1 MRVLHVTEAPGGG
14 VMSSVLAMVEATPGV
29 DHHLAYWPLRQHRS
43 TGDDWAA
50 SLSSVTR
57 LPLDPVRLALSL
69 RALVRDLFPDVVHA
83 HSSYAGMVVRSI
95 GLDGPRVV
103 YSPHCF
109 AFERRDVGPLLGRL
123 VTETERRLA
132 ARTDL
137 VVAVSP
143 HEADLATDLGH
154 GAVSHVPNRPLVG
167 VRPVAEHRT
176 EPWRIVTVGRITAQ
190 KDWRYYLHV
199 KRYAEEQLG
208 LDARWEWLGAG
219 DPAGER
225 QLRAAGVEVS
235 GWLHRAELVS
245 RLGRAQTYLHT
256 AAWEGAPVSVLEAAA
271 LGLPLAVRAIGATTS
286 TGVPGTAADVPGL
299 ARLLVDLRIPER
311 WDSARTRALAWAGW
325 HSAATQG
332 DLLTA
337 AYRDVLGLPDDAVA
351 APAPAPA
358 VDAVRAPRI
367 EAVS

>member
-29 DHHLAYWPLRQHRS
+29 DHHLAHWSLRQHRS
-43 TGDDWAA
+43 TGDDWSA
-50 SLSSVTR
+50 SLSTVTP
-57 LPLDPVRLALSL
+57 LPVDPVRVTLSL
-69 RALVRDLFPDVVHA
+69 RRLVRDLFPDVVHV
-83 HSSYAGMVVRSI
+83 HSSYAGLLVRSV
-95 GLDGPRVV
+95 GLEGPRVV

-109 AFERRDVGPLLGRL
+109 AFERRDISPLLGQL
-123 VTETERRLA
+123 VTGTERRLA
-132 ARTDL
+132 RHTDL

-143 HEADLATDLGH
+143 HEVELATDLGH
-154 GAVSHVPNRPLVG
+154 AAVSYVPNRPLVEVG
-167 VRPVAEHRT
+167 PVAEHRA
-176 EPWRIVTVGRITAQ
+176 PGAGWRIATVGRITAQ

-219 DPAGER
+219 DQVGER

-235 GWLHRAELVS
+235 GWLDRTELVA
-245 RLGRAQTYLHT
+245 RLGTAQTYLHT

-299 ARLLVDLRIPER
+299 ARLLADLRAPER
-311 WDSARTRALAWAGW
+311 WESARAQALAWARG
-325 HSAATQG
+325 HSAAAQG
-332 DLLTA
+332 ELLTR
-337 AYRDVLGLPDDAVA
+337 AYRDVLGLASAVV
-351 APAPAPA
+351 APAPSVGASRGPWIGA
-358 VDAVRAPRI
+358 A
-367 EAVS
+367 S

>member
-43 TGDDWAA
+43 TGDDW
-50 SLSSVTR
+50 SQTLSSVTR

-69 RALVRDLFPDVVHA
+69 RRLVRDLFPDVVHA
-83 HSSYAGMVVRSI
+83 HSSYAGLLVRSI
-95 GLDGPRVV
+95 GLEGPRVV

-109 AFERRDVGPLLGRL
+109 AFERRDVGPALGRL
-123 VTETERRLA
+123 VTGAERRLA
-132 ARTDL
+132 RHTDL

-143 HEADLATDLGH
+143 HEVDLAADLGH
-154 GAVSHVPNRPLVG
+154 AAVSYVPNRPLVG
-167 VRPVAEHRT
+167 IGPVAEHRGS
-176 EPWRIVTVGRITAQ
+176 EPWRIATVGRITAQ

-235 GWLHRAELVS
+235 GWLPRAELVS
-245 RLGRAQTYLHT
+245 RLGTAQTYLHT

-286 TGVPGTAADVPGL
+286 TRVPGTAADVPGL
-299 ARLLVDLRIPER
+299 ARLLVDLRAPER
-311 WDSARTRALAWAGW
+311 WESASAQASSWAAR
-325 HSAATQG
+325 HSAALQG
-332 DLLTA
+332 DLLSA
-337 AYRDVLGLPDDAVA
+337 AYRDVLGLASAVA
-351 APAPAPA
+351 PATAL
-358 VDAVRAPRI
+358 DAVRAPRI
-367 EAVS
+367 EAAS